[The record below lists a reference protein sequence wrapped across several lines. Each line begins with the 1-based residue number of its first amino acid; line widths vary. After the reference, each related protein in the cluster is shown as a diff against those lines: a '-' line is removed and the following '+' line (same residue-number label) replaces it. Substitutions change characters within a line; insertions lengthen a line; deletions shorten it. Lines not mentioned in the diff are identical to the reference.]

1 MAATNPALGSATG
14 SAARPARQSGHADPR
29 RWWALAA
36 LSLALFMALLDNTV
50 VNVALPHIQTS
61 LHTSIS
67 GLQWVVS
74 AYSLVFGALL
84 ITGGKFGDLFGRK
97 RIFLGGLTIFVA
109 ASALCGLAPNLNAL
123 HAFRAIQGIGGA
135 AIFPLT
141 LAITNETFEG
151 R

>member
-1 MAATNPALGSATG
+1 MAATTSALRASPRTE
-14 SAARPARQSGHADPR
+14 PADPR

-36 LSLALFMALLDNTV
+36 LSLALFMALLDNTI

-84 ITGGKFGDLFGRK
+84 ITGGKFGDIFGRK
-97 RIFLGGLTIFVA
+97 RVFLTGLTVFAV
-109 ASALCGLAPNLNAL
+109 ASALCGL
-123 HAFRAIQGIGGA
+123 
-135 AIFPLT
+135 
-141 LAITNETFEG
+141 
-151 R
+151 